1 MFTHYPVVTPKLKR
15 IDQEGKPRLYETPVG
30 TFPSVTSVLGAGH
43 EHDLDEWVARVGKKE
58 ANKIS
63 TQARNRG
70 TRLHQYCEDY
80 LNNKEIKILNPFDV
94 EMFKNI
100 KRYLNLIND
109 IRGLEISLYSKH
121 LEVAGT
127 ADCIA
132 VYKGKLSI
140 IDYKTARKMKNKDWI
155 HSYFLQTAAYAIMF
169 EEITKTPITQLV
181 ILISNEEGQCQEFIE
196 HRDNWT
202 KALLEQRKVFKTL
215 YLF

>member
-43 EHDLDEWVARVGKKE
+43 EHDLDEWVARVGEKE

-80 LNNKEIKILNPFDV
+80 LNNKEVKILNPFDI

-100 KRYLNLIND
+100 KRYLDLIND

-132 VYKGKLSI
+132 IYKGKLSI

-155 HSYFLQTAAYAIMF
+155 YSYFLQTAAYAIMF
-169 EEITKTPITQLV
+169 EEITKQPITQLV

-202 KALLEQRKVFKTL
+202 KALLQQRKVFKKM